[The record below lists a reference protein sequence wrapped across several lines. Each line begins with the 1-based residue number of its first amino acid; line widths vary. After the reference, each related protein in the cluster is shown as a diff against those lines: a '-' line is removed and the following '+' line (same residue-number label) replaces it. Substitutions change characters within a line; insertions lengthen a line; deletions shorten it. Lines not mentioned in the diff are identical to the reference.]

1 MQKKWQ
7 LFEPDETLAQTISQE
22 LNLSPLITKLLI
34 NRGIKSVAEA
44 EVFLN
49 PRLAHLRDP
58 LEIPNIQSAARRVLE
73 AKSKGEKVLVF
84 GDYDVDGVTGTAIL
98 VHSLRFLGI
107 DTSYYIPQRYGEGY
121 SLSLEAIKKIAATGT
136 KLIITVDCG
145 IASFIEIEEA
155 NALGLQVI
163 VTDHHNLPR
172 QLPRAYAIVNPKMI
186 QDHHPSKNLS
196 GAGVAFKFAWALMRA
211 AGIKESDFLLSLLD
225 LAALGT
231 IADVVPL
238 TEENRILA
246 VSGLSVIN
254 ERKRPGLKHLM
265 EAASLSGKIV
275 VDNIYF
281 ALAPRINAAGRIEQA
296 SKSVDL
302 LLSTDPAEAR
312 ALARELNKINA
323 RRQDIGSA
331 IKEEVFARLEE
342 SYVAEKKLVVLS
354 GENWHPGV
362 IGIIASQVVD
372 RYFRPA
378 VLIGINDGMGRGSAR
393 SIEGFNIYQIL
404 DSCHD
409 LFLDFGGH
417 AGAAG
422 FKIAPENIPELER
435 RLLGAIETSISPE
448 ILVPKVKID
457 AEINPATITL
467 SLIKELEKIG
477 PHGEG
482 NVAPVYMSRN
492 LRLVELRKVGRGGK
506 HLKAKFSDGN
516 ISLEAVGFGLGHM
529 ASQLAYDRSYDLAYE
544 LGANEWNGFEMAQ
557 LSLVD
562 IRERNE
568 GEGL

>member
-1 MQKKWQ
+1 MQKIWQ
-7 LFEPDETLAQTISQE
+7 VFKPEEKLAQTFSRE
-22 LNLSPLITKLLI
+22 LNLSLLVSQLLI
-34 NRGIKSVAEA
+34 NRGIKTLNAA

-49 PRLAHLRDP
+49 PRLSHLRDP
-58 LEIPNIQSAARRVLE
+58 LEIPNMNAAARRVLE

-98 VHSLRFLGI
+98 VHTLRFLGI
-107 DTSYYIPQRYGEGY
+107 DAAYYIPQRYGEGY
-121 SLSLEAIKKIAATGT
+121 SLSLEAVKKIAATGN

-155 NALGLQVI
+155 NVLGMQVI

-172 QLPRAYAIVNPKMI
+172 QLPQAYAIVNPKMI
-186 QDHHPSKNLS
+186 KEEHPSKNLS
-196 GAGVAFKFAWALMRA
+196 GAGVAFKFAWALLRA
-211 AGIKESDFLLSLLD
+211 TGIKESDFLISLLD
-225 LAALGT
+225 LTALGT

-246 VSGLSVIN
+246 VSGLNVIN
-254 ERKRPGLKHLM
+254 ERKRPGLKHLI
-265 EAASLSGKIV
+265 EAASLAGKII

-281 ALAPRINAAGRIEQA
+281 ALAPRINAAGRIEHA
-296 SKSVDL
+296 SKSLEL
-302 LLSTDPAEAR
+302 LLASDPAQAR
-312 ALARELNKINA
+312 TLAKELNQINS
-323 RRQDIGSA
+323 RRQDIGKA
-331 IKEEVFARLEE
+331 IKEEVFSRLEE
-342 SYVAEKKLVVLS
+342 INIAENKLVVLS

-378 VLIGINDGMGRGSAR
+378 VLIGINDGVGRGSAR
-393 SIEGFNIYQIL
+393 SIEGLNIYELL

-417 AGAAG
+417 EGAAG
-422 FKIAPENIPELER
+422 FEILPAKIAELER
-435 RLLGAIETSISPE
+435 RLRETIDVTISAE
-448 ILVPKVKID
+448 VLIPKVKID

-482 NVAPVYMSRN
+482 NTTPVYMSRN
-492 LRLVELRKVGRGGK
+492 LQILDLRKVGSAGK
-506 HLKAKFSDGN
+506 HLKAKFSNGN
-516 ISLEAVGFGLGHM
+516 ISLETVGFGLGYLVN
-529 ASQLAYDRSYDLAYE
+529 QLSYDKSYDIAYE
-544 LGANEWNGFEMAQ
+544 LSANEWNGFEMAQ

-562 IRERNE
+562 IREASR
-568 GEGL
+568 